1 MLAKQEKNAEHVK
14 EILLN
19 CVSDILEIGTLIAPF
34 MPKTAEMIEEMFGGK
49 RMGVLSGPVFA
60 KVELPGEL
68 TAQAKA

>member
-1 MLAKQEKNAEHVK
+1 
-14 EILLN
+14 
-19 CVSDILEIGTLIAPF
+19 